1 MALPGGEASQNQVVH
16 PAAEQVEEV
25 IINVVKAQDPRGAQR
40 KAHLLPT
47 EPVSC
52 WGIDVVL
59 PRASLDS
66 RVCVWIGLPSIQS
79 INTSSV
85 RAVGPDVK
93 IQKAKHNINDE
104 RFTEME
110 ADQALVDT
118 DSTESTRR
126 FEDVG
131 GYVTRS
137 RFRDATFSFKQLWI
151 RGHIRHLL
159 KVERIGNWTHHQTAS
174 AGEGKGLRLKI
185 KHTTEKIVAAGGELQ
200 HERDVL
206 QERMSEQSLKITT
219 LQSKLDEQRMRAEE
233 LHRQG
238 TSHLTVRVHDLQE
251 ELVNLRETLHTRDK
265 QIDNLKNF
273 LENSRQVIERQEKE
287 LAMTQASND
296 RSQFEI
302 KLEAELQAK
311 TDEVQ
316 QLKHKIQHE
325 MINKVALPDLM
336 ETMLADKNDE
346 IDQLREKL
354 NQLQQTPAAALATK
368 DNDDNARTLSDI
380 VSITD
385 CDESAD
391 MVMRRAPEQ
400 SEAGAGFFPP
410 PLPHSI
416 PMKGKDHQLCWSEPG
431 FEPRSTAY
439 EAEASPLGYVARSV
453 SRAIVI

>member
-1 MALPGGEASQNQVVH
+1 
-16 PAAEQVEEV
+16 
-25 IINVVKAQDPRGAQR
+25 
-40 KAHLLPT
+40 
-47 EPVSC
+47 
-52 WGIDVVL
+52 
-59 PRASLDS
+59 
-66 RVCVWIGLPSIQS
+66 
-79 INTSSV
+79 
-85 RAVGPDVK
+85 
-93 IQKAKHNINDE
+93 
-104 RFTEME
+104 
-110 ADQALVDT
+110 
-118 DSTESTRR
+118 
-126 FEDVG
+126 
-131 GYVTRS
+131 
-137 RFRDATFSFKQLWI
+137 
-151 RGHIRHLL
+151 
-159 KVERIGNWTHHQTAS
+159 
-174 AGEGKGLRLKI
+174 
-185 KHTTEKIVAAGGELQ
+185 
-200 HERDVL
+200 
-206 QERMSEQSLKITT
+206 MSEQSLKITT

-368 DNDDNARTLSDI
+368 ENDDNARTLSDI

-416 PMKGKDHQLCWSEPG
+416 PMVSFGSLRIYSSKFWFTTYVLLLNP
-431 FEPRSTAY
+431 P
-439 EAEASPLGYVARSV
+439 SPSLTYNNNNTN
-453 SRAIVI
+453 